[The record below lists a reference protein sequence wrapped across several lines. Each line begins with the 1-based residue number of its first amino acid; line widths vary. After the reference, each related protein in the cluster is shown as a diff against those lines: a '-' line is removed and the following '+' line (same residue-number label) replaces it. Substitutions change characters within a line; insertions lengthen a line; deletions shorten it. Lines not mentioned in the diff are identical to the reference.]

1 MSLSAVAA
9 NSKLEQETRTR
20 TEGYRIHLTF
30 ENFCRIPPVLWPRL
44 HDDLN
49 TYIVQREANGI
60 LVFYWYHRQFIAV
73 AKKRY
78 LRDATH
84 NEYIHSL
91 LADYFLGKICTMCLK
106 TVSEHYLRIACN

>member
-1 MSLSAVAA
+1 MRGISGS
-9 NSKLEQETRTR
+9 
-20 TEGYRIHLTF
+20 
-30 ENFCRIPPVLWPRL
+30 CRIPPVLWPRL

-91 LADYFLGKICTMCLK
+91 LADYFLGKVCTVHLK
-106 TVSEHYLRIACN
+106 MSQDSIFGTTRN